1 MAVFPA
7 DFNFFP
13 FILNQPLQSG
23 EFAEELQ
30 PPTAPQGHDT
40 DLWQRHRYGNP
51 AKTSELTEPRPE
63 LSSLLLTCVLTHVS
77 TMWMTLDQMYF
88 FFFYTTI
95 KKLFL
100 KSCSSKSSHDT
111 PQNHSCWDCDL
122 LTSLRDCFGL
132 DAENLSPGKKKVHF
146 AGESKENQRPDALQS
161 APSQELVLLKRLQA
175 AAQRSQALSEMEKMC
190 QLKSRQILGLRWSH
204 RCDHESFWRPGVI
217 TTGWKC
223 SCVAVEVQWMC
234 VCVTVLFLCSLMSEC
249 VILGS

>member
-1 MAVFPA
+1 MCR
-7 DFNFFP
+7 
-13 FILNQPLQSG
+13 QC
-23 EFAEELQ
+23 EW
-30 PPTAPQGHDT
+30 
-40 DLWQRHRYGNP
+40 LWIKCIY
-51 AKTSELTEPRPE
+51 
-63 LSSLLLTCVLTHVS
+63 
-77 TMWMTLDQMYF
+77 
-88 FFFYTTI
+88 FFYTTI

-161 APSQELVLLKRLQA
+161 VLSQELVLLRRLQA

-204 RCDHESFWRPGVI
+204 RCDRESFWRPGVI

-234 VCVTVLFLCSLMSEC
+234 VLLSYFYVAWWVSVLSRAANAIINVLCIVFCCIYGCRHSLETSLEEGRLCGMTWSC
-249 VILGS
+249 DANKQSDYIHYYNKIGMMQW

>member
-1 MAVFPA
+1 
-7 DFNFFP
+7 
-13 FILNQPLQSG
+13 
-23 EFAEELQ
+23 
-30 PPTAPQGHDT
+30 
-40 DLWQRHRYGNP
+40 
-51 AKTSELTEPRPE
+51 
-63 LSSLLLTCVLTHVS
+63 
-77 TMWMTLDQMYF
+77 MWMTLDQMYF
-88 FFFYTTI
+88 IFFYTTI

-223 SCVAVEVQWMC
+223 SCVALEVQWMC
-234 VCVTVLFLCSLMSEC
+234 VCVLLSYFYVAWWVSVLSWAANAIINVLCIVFCCIYGCRPSLETSLEEGRLCGMTWSC
-249 VILGS
+249 DVNKQSDYIHYYIKVGMMWW